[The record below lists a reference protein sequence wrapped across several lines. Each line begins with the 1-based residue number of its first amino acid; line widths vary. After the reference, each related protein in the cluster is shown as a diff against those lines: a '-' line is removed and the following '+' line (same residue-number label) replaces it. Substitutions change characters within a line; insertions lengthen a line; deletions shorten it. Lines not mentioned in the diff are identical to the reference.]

1 MIVLTGATGQIG
13 SLVLG
18 KLLQGTEPI
27 RVIARDPSRL
37 PEAVRGRVEI
47 IEGSHG
53 DFETCLRAFDGAERV
68 FWLVAGDMRA
78 PSARAAYVDFSGPG
92 CEAMRRQGVRQVVG
106 ISALG
111 RGWPRD
117 AGHVTATLELDDR
130 IAQTG
135 VQYRALTCP
144 SLMENL
150 LRQSQSI
157 RGQGVFFWP
166 MPGDLKA
173 PHCSVRDVATL
184 AASLLLDGTWTG
196 VEEIPVLGPEDL
208 SCDDMARIMTEVLGR
223 PVRFQDIAMQDMH
236 AMMLRNGASVGMAQ
250 AMVNMLTAKLEGMDS
265 MVKRTSPGNS
275 PTGFRDWCEI
285 VLKPALPGRDATVS

>member
-13 SLVLG
+13 SLVLS
-18 KLLQGTEPI
+18 KLAKGPETI

-37 PEAVRGRVEI
+37 PDAVRCRVDV
-47 IEGSHG
+47 IEGSH
-53 DFETCLRAFDGAERV
+53 DNLDTCQRAFDGAEQV

-78 PSARAAYVDFSGPG
+78 PSAHAAYVDFSQAG

-130 IAQTG
+130 IAETG
-135 VQYRALTCP
+135 AHYRALTCP

-150 LRQSQSI
+150 LRQRQSI
-157 RGQGVFFWP
+157 RDQGVFFWP

-173 PHCSVRDVATL
+173 PHCSVRDVASV
-184 AASLLLDGTWTG
+184 AAGLLLGGTWTG

-208 SCDDMARIMTEVLGR
+208 SCNDMARIMTEVLGW
-223 PVRFQDIAMQDMH
+223 PVRFQQIPMEDMR
-236 AMMLRNGASVGMAQ
+236 AMMLRNGASDGMAQ

-265 MVKRTSPGNS
+265 MVKRTGPGNS

-285 VLKPALPGRDATVS
+285 VLKPALRSGDATVS